1 MRFNAQ
7 NIVLNLLQVQEKL
20 GLSYSSS
27 EDLNRIIDTRLHG
40 RAPRFKRAKVE
51 MAGESFDLYF
61 RDILE
66 CVRAL
71 YGNPEFARYLVFQP
85 EKVYSEATGER
96 LYHDMYTGKWWWT
109 TQVRS
114 AFFILDKCNKFTNI
128 VEAARGRQA
137 WCYYHSLDHLLRQST
152 GHHLWQQIC
161 VPCLPYHRKSP
172 EGDSAQAVPPR
183 PDAPC
188 VPAYHTP

>member
-96 LYHDMYTGKWWWT
+96 LYHDMYTGKWWWSV
-109 TQVRS
+109 QVSGYTPSVLITYMNKILLIERS
-114 AFFILDKCNKFTNI
+114 PSERSKKCY
-128 VEAARGRQA
+128 
-137 WCYYHSLDHLLRQST
+137 CY
-152 GHHLWQQIC
+152 
-161 VPCLPYHRKSP
+161 PYHYPNR
-172 EGDSAQAVPPR
+172 
-183 PDAPC
+183 
-188 VPAYHTP
+188 